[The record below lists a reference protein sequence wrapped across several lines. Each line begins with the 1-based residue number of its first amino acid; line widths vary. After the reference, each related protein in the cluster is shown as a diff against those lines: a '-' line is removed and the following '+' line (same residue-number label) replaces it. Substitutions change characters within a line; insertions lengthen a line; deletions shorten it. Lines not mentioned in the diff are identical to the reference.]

1 MNLVVCLDG
10 TWNRPDAE
18 HPTNVVKLA
27 RNLVNDF
34 SRQIVYYDPGVGTGG
49 KVDQVIG
56 GATGFGIKEN
66 LEQAYRFLV
75 ENFSDGD
82 RIYLFGFSRGSY
94 TARSLGGLI
103 YKCGLLKR
111 ECAGEIERAMGCY
124 LDSRHPD
131 TKNITIF
138 RDKHSATRQVFLI
151 GVWDTVGALGI
162 PAGFIGKK
170 ISQWRNEFH
179 DTKINPL
186 VRYAYHA
193 VALDE
198 KREAFEPTLWSK
210 SDHATPSQIV
220 EQIWFPGVHSDVGG
234 GYADSSLSDLALAWM
249 QGKAKGAGLLFKQ
262 QPVYVPRGNPLGP
275 IHDSSLDWPLP
286 VAQRDVDQANDG
298 LCFDSSVKER
308 ICGDPTYQ
316 PANLLKGDRAATL
329 NALPLGQ

>member
-18 HPTNVVKLA
+18 YPTNVVKLA

-34 SRQIVYYDPGVGTGG
+34 STQIVYYDTGVGTGG
-49 KVDQVIG
+49 KVDQIIG
-56 GATGFGIKEN
+56 GATGLGIKEN

-75 ENFSDGD
+75 ENYSAGD
-82 RIYLFGFSRGSY
+82 QIYLFGFSRGSY

-111 ECAGEIERAMGCY
+111 ECACEIERALGCY

-131 TKNITIF
+131 TKNITLF
-138 RDKHSATRQVFLI
+138 RDKHSATRQVYFI

-186 VRYAYHA
+186 VRHAYHA
-193 VALDE
+193 IALDE
-198 KREAFEPTLWSK
+198 QREAFEPTLWSQ
-210 SDHATPSQIV
+210 SDKAVASQIV
-220 EQIWFPGVHSDVGG
+220 EQVWFPGVHSDVGG
-234 GYADSSLSDLALAWM
+234 GYEDSSLSDLALAWM
-249 QGKAKGAGLLFKQ
+249 QDKAEAAGLAFKQ
-262 QPVYVPRGNPLGP
+262 EPPYVPRGNPLGR
-275 IHDSSLDWPLP
+275 IHDSSRDWPLP
-286 VAQRDVDQANDG
+286 TARREVNVTCDG
-298 LCFDSSVKER
+298 LVFDCSVKER
-308 ICGDPTYQ
+308 ISGDPTYQ
-316 PANLLKGDRAATL
+316 PGNLLKGDRAALL
-329 NALPLGQ
+329 NALPVNR